1 MENKLMQSTVKQ
13 RIKSIL
19 RAKKIQIPVLSE
31 GDENL
36 RRTLFRQINEDTT
49 LSVSTAVFILE
60 KFPDVSA
67 EWLLRGQ
74 GDMFK
79 HTNHAPIQTQNGG
92 IGNTQNLNTYTDS
105 LELLRSEIAA
115 KNDQLRVKDEQIAR
129 LLDLLNK

>member
-36 RRTLFRQINEDTT
+36 RRTLFRQINEDTALT
-49 LSVSTAVFILE
+49 ISTVVFILD

-67 EWLLRGQ
+67 EWLVRGQ

-79 HTNHAPIQTQNGG
+79 HTNHATIQTQNGG
-92 IGNTQNLNTYTDS
+92 IGNTQNVNTYTDS

>member
-1 MENKLMQSTVKQ
+1 MIEREMENAVKQ
-13 RIKSIL
+13 RLRDIL
-19 RAKKIQIPVLSE
+19 RVKRSNLTIIAEGVESVRVTLS
-31 GDENL
+31 
-36 RRTLFRQINEDTT
+36 RQISGRTA
-49 LSVSTAVFILE
+49 LSFSTIDIFLD

-67 EWLLRGQ
+67 EWLLRGE

-92 IGNTQNLNTYTDS
+92 IGNTQNVNTYTDS

>member
-1 MENKLMQSTVKQ
+1 MIEREMENAVKQ
-13 RIKSIL
+13 RLRDIL
-19 RAKKIQIPVLSE
+19 RVKRSNLTIIAEGVESVRVTLS
-31 GDENL
+31 
-36 RRTLFRQINEDTT
+36 RQISGRTA
-49 LSVSTAVFILE
+49 LSFSTIDIFLD